1 MKKIYLIYKLIRK
14 FMDDNMPV
22 YAASASFWIL
32 ISSVPF
38 LMLIITAIQFIPGL
52 EKETVQMMLIEAAPN
67 MPQFR
72 TLITSV
78 TDNLYIN
85 SPGAMISV
93 SALLTIWSAST
104 GVYGIEKGIRN
115 IYGTNKSSSYI
126 KMRLGAMVF
135 TFLFIVALLLTLL
148 LMVLGSSIQKLAN
161 IYLPFI
167 AHIVSY
173 ILNFKLLITICILF
187 ISFML
192 IYRFMPGKADYVDHQ
207 YPGALFVSL
216 GWVIFSFL
224 FSIYFTYFKNI
235 SYMYGSLGALVLLM
249 FWIFAIICMVF
260 FGAEINAFWSVYKD
274 SQNNNNMDK

>member
-1 MKKIYLIYKLIRK
+1 
-14 FMDDNMPV
+14 MPV
-22 YAASASFWIL
+22 YAASAAFWIL

-93 SALLTIWSAST
+93 SALLSIWSAST

-115 IYGTNKSSSYI
+115 IYGTSKNSSYI

-135 TFLFIVALLLTLL
+135 TFLFIVALLLTLI
-148 LMVLGSSIQKLAN
+148 LMVLGSSIQNLAN
-161 IYLPFI
+161 TYLPFL

-173 ILNFKLLITICILF
+173 ILNFKLLITIVMLF

-192 IYRFMPGKADYVDHQ
+192 IYRFMPGKADYVNHH

-235 SYMYGSLGALVLLM
+235 SYMYGSLGAIVLLM

-260 FGAEINAFWSVYKD
+260 FGAEINAFCSVITAE
-274 SQNNNNMDK
+274 NNK